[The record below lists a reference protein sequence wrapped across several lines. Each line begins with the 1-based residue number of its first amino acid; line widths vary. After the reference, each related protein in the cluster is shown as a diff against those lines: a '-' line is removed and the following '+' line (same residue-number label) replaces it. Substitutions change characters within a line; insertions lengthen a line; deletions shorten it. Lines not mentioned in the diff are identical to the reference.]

1 MRARS
6 TGKKVDAQV
15 EVSLAEAET
24 RGACLHSYSELVHKD
39 LRRRLKLGQVVEPL
53 PGLYARKEYWDGL
66 NRGQRTMHKIRGLS
80 RLRPGWV
87 FCGPSAAFV
96 LGASVSWSC
105 LEPIEV
111 VSSSGHRSLLGG
123 RVHGRY
129 ANDDDAYGVYSDGIW
144 TTSPLRTAL
153 DCARRM
159 PFRDAVAVVDSLMV
173 SGRFSKEEF
182 LSYVDGLAGG
192 FRGVAR
198 AREVASFADVRSGS
212 GGESVARA
220 AMWELGFAAPELQ
233 VSFCDPIDGSEY
245 FVDFLWRLPDGRTIA
260 GELDGGEKYV
270 NPKMT
275 GGKSVLEVMRD
286 ERRRESRVTASC
298 DAVVRFS
305 PADVAD
311 NRRFSQLLDAFGVP
325 RDHEPL
331 VVVEPSSGDEPLV
344 DEVPLEAYGV

>member
-1 MRARS
+1 M
-6 TGKKVDAQV
+6 GKAVDAQV
-15 EVSLAEAET
+15 ETSLAEAES

-39 LRRRLKLGQVVEPL
+39 LRRRRKLGQVVEPL
-53 PGLYARKEYWDGL
+53 PGLYARKEYWKGL
-66 NRGQRTMHKIRGLS
+66 NPEEQAMHKIRGLS

-87 FCGPSAAFV
+87 LCGPSAALV

-105 LEPIEV
+105 LDPIEV
-111 VSSSGHRSLLGG
+111 VSPCGRGSLLGG
-123 RVHGRY
+123 KVRGRY
-129 ANDDDAYGVYSDGIW
+129 ASEADAYGVYSDGIW

-153 DCARRM
+153 DCARRLT
-159 PFRDAVAVVDSLMV
+159 FRDAVGVVDSLMV
-173 SGRFSKEEF
+173 KGLFSKEEL
-182 LSYVDGLAGG
+182 LSYLGGLPGG
-192 FRGVAR
+192 FRGAPQARWVA
-198 AREVASFADVRSGS
+198 AFADERSGS

-233 VSFCDPIDGSEY
+233 VRFEDPVDGSEY
-245 FVDFLWRLPDGRTIA
+245 FVDFLWRLPDGRVLV

-275 GGKSVLEVMRD
+275 GGKSALEVMRD

-311 NRRFSQLLDAFGVP
+311 NWKFSQLLDAFGVP

-331 VVVEPSSGDEPLV
+331 VAVEPPDAEPPTE
-344 DEVPLEAYGV
+344 EVPLEAYGI

>member
-182 LSYVDGLAGG
+182 LSYVDGLPGGASAALHGRARWLPLPTCAAAAGESPLLG
-192 FRGVAR
+192 PPCGNLALLHPSCRFPFVTRLTAASTSSTFYGACRMVGPLPASSTVAR
-198 AREVASFADVRSGS
+198 STSIQR
-212 GGESVARA
+212 
-220 AMWELGFAAPELQ
+220 
-233 VSFCDPIDGSEY
+233 
-245 FVDFLWRLPDGRTIA
+245 
-260 GELDGGEKYV
+260 
-270 NPKMT
+270 
-275 GGKSVLEVMRD
+275 
-286 ERRRESRVTASC
+286 
-298 DAVVRFS
+298 
-305 PADVAD
+305 
-311 NRRFSQLLDAFGVP
+311 
-325 RDHEPL
+325 
-331 VVVEPSSGDEPLV
+331 
-344 DEVPLEAYGV
+344 

>member
-87 FCGPSAAFV
+87 FCGPSAALV

-182 LSYVDGLAGG
+182 LSYVDGLPGG

-220 AMWELGFAAPELQ
+220 PCGSLALLHPSCRFPFVTRLTAA
-233 VSFCDPIDGSEY
+233 S
-245 FVDFLWRLPDGRTIA
+245 T
-260 GELDGGEKYV
+260 
-270 NPKMT
+270 
-275 GGKSVLEVMRD
+275 
-286 ERRRESRVTASC
+286 
-298 DAVVRFS
+298 
-305 PADVAD
+305 
-311 NRRFSQLLDAFGVP
+311 
-325 RDHEPL
+325 
-331 VVVEPSSGDEPLV
+331 SSTF
-344 DEVPLEAYGV
+344 YGACRMV